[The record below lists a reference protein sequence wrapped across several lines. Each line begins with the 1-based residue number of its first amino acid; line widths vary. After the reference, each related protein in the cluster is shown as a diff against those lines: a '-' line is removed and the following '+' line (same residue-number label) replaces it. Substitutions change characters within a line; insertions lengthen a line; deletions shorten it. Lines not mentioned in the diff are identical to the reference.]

1 MLGEYCTHG
10 ANSPDSNPPLSREVA
25 HVSEAETEDDDCE
38 VVVLVL
44 KVVELG
50 NETTLDVLVVWEVE
64 AVVVA
69 CEIEAVIVACLTG
82 GAVG

>member
-1 MLGEYCTHG
+1 MLGEYCAHG
-10 ANSPDSNPPLSREVA
+10 ANNPDSNPPLRGEVA
-25 HVSEAETEDDDCE
+25 HVAEAETEDDDCE

-50 NETTLDVLVVWEVE
+50 NEMTLEVLVARKVE
-64 AVVVA
+64 AVV
-69 CEIEAVIVACLTG
+69 VACLTG